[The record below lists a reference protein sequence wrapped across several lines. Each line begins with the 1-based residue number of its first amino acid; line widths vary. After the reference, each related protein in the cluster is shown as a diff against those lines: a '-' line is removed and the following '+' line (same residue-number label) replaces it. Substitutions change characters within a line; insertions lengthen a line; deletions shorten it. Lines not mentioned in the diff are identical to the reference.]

1 MRGGIVIGCEADMA
15 KSGGGGGREG
25 ERALGGRA
33 GGGAAGAGGLR
44 LGFAVIKGKCR
55 GKTVIGMGSGEQSL
69 WRECREQHLVVV
81 IRDEG

>member
-44 LGFAVIKGKCR
+44 VGFAVIKGKCR
-55 GKTVIGMGSGEQSL
+55 GKTVIGMGSGE
-69 WRECREQHLVVV
+69 
-81 IRDEG
+81 